1 MMLGCPPHCFQ
12 SGLSCSGSRGSDG
25 DPALREQGTRGHE
38 RRRAQAGGHPPTSC
52 PESEERP
59 KSRQAGSG
67 LTWAQKFRMIW
78 NPKSA
83 PTTYLNNKHS
93 FIPSVEDAKMRNLQ
107 DIEAKLKENKN
118 LLNERFNV
126 KEIGIFGSFVRG
138 EQKETSDLDILVEF
152 EGRASLFEIVRLE
165 RFLSELLGEKVDLVM
180 KNSLK
185 PRIGKH
191 ILREVVYV

>member
-1 MMLGCPPHCFQ
+1 
-12 SGLSCSGSRGSDG
+12 
-25 DPALREQGTRGHE
+25 
-38 RRRAQAGGHPPTSC
+38 
-52 PESEERP
+52 
-59 KSRQAGSG
+59 
-67 LTWAQKFRMIW
+67 
-78 NPKSA
+78 
-83 PTTYLNNKHS
+83 
-93 FIPSVEDAKMRNLQ
+93 MRKLQ
-107 DIEAKLKENKN
+107 DIEAKLKENKD
-118 LLNERFNV
+118 LLNKRFNV

-152 EGRASLFEIVRLE
+152 EGRVSLFEIVRLE

>member
-1 MMLGCPPHCFQ
+1 
-12 SGLSCSGSRGSDG
+12 
-25 DPALREQGTRGHE
+25 
-38 RRRAQAGGHPPTSC
+38 
-52 PESEERP
+52 
-59 KSRQAGSG
+59 
-67 LTWAQKFRMIW
+67 
-78 NPKSA
+78 
-83 PTTYLNNKHS
+83 
-93 FIPSVEDAKMRNLQ
+93 MRNLQ
-107 DIEAKLKENKN
+107 DIEAKLKENKD
-118 LLNERFNV
+118 LLNQRFKV

-152 EGRASLFEIVRLE
+152 EGRVSLFEIVRLE

>member
-1 MMLGCPPHCFQ
+1 MG
-12 SGLSCSGSRGSDG
+12 
-25 DPALREQGTRGHE
+25 A
-38 RRRAQAGGHPPTSC
+38 AGGIRHKQPKI
-52 PESEERP
+52 ESAQDSG
-59 KSRQAGSG
+59 KLKLADAGPG
-67 LTWAQKFRMIW
+67 IQGNLEL
-78 NPKSA
+78 KSA
-83 PTTYLNNKHS
+83 PTTCLNNKQS
-93 FIPSVEDAKMRNLQ
+93 LIPLLEDAKMRKLQ
-107 DIEAKLKENKN
+107 DIEAKLKENKD
-118 LLNERFNV
+118 LLNKRFNV

-152 EGRASLFEIVRLE
+152 ERSVSLFEIVRLE